1 MTFETPLAGFKLI
14 KPSSSKPTSI
24 VLEQDSTTPGGGW
37 RYELQSLTE
46 SMVRIKLNRLE
57 SSGVIEGGLK
67 RESDMPSSQIGDL
80 KVRTA
85 LRGRVWG
92 AFEGV

>member
-14 KPSSSKPTSI
+14 KPSSSKPSSI

-46 SMVRIKLNRLE
+46 SMVRVKLNRLE